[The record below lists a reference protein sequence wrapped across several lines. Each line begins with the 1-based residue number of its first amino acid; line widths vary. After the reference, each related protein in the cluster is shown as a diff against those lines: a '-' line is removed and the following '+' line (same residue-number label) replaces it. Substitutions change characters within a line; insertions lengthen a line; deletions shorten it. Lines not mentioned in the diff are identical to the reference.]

1 MPVTSQCEETPL
13 EANLAWSH
21 QASRP
26 FRSPV
31 RLTRVRGF
39 LDDLQQAHPSQRG
52 PLSVSLE
59 LQADCFAGVWGHA
72 AYDQGKVSRTEIAD
86 ALDAAAA
93 VGDDRIQRATRGRVS
108 PETFTHGSSASRQK
122 WFTVGMQTGDPVAC
136 DTFQASAR

>member
-1 MPVTSQCEETPL
+1 VPSDVHDRCVGAESLVLHFAQI
-13 EANLAWSH
+13 
-21 QASRP
+21 
-26 FRSPV
+26 RSV
-31 RLTRVRGF
+31 NCVGVL
-39 LDDLQQAHPSQRG
+39 LQQAHPSQRG
-52 PLSVSLE
+52 TLSVSLE

-122 WFTVGMQTGDPVAC
+122 WFTIGMQTGDPAAC
-136 DTFQASAR
+136 DTFGASAR

>member
-1 MPVTSQCEETPL
+1 VRHTFSGVALDRWLRSRNPLAAGTALHFCEAIVNYLSSMRLQPNGSGTP
-13 EANLAWSH
+13 AQGQMA
-21 QASRP
+21 
-26 FRSPV
+26 
-31 RLTRVRGF
+31 
-39 LDDLQQAHPSQRG
+39 AHPSQRG

-93 VGDDRIQRATRGRVS
+93 VGDDRIQRATRGRVL

-122 WFTVGMQTGDPVAC
+122 WFTVGT
-136 DTFQASAR
+136 